1 MVQAATRPPEADPRD
16 NTRGG
21 HTFAAVAAGR
31 EHLDLPLRV
40 FGCLP
45 ARIAGREA
53 CHGIPHDVGDPDA
66 VLLVDGKMEW
76 EIQLAWA
83 VLVGLEVGGFAVELQ
98 PARDALGRV
107 LHSPAEAAE
116 RLAVKSSN
124 A

>member
-16 NTRGG
+16 TTRGG

-31 EHLDLPLRV
+31 EHLDL
-40 FGCLP
+40 

-66 VLLVDGKMEW
+66 VLLVDGKMQW

-83 VLVGLEVGGFAVELQ
+83 VLVGLAVGGFAVELQ